1 MTSDNPTSPKAGL
14 AAGASEDRAKS
25 RRIGSLRALLPFMA
39 PYSAMIAA
47 AIAALVL
54 TAIVSLTLP
63 LAVRRVVDGFNS
75 ETAALLDQY
84 FLAALGIASLLA
96 LGTGLRYY
104 LVTRLGERVVADIR
118 KAVFDRMIAMSPAF
132 YEKIMTGEV
141 LSRITTD
148 TTLLLSVISSSVSVA
163 LRNLLILIGGLGL
176 MMVTSP
182 KLTGAVLLIVPLII
196 VPIVVLGRRL
206 RTLSRE
212 NQDWI
217 AESSGNASEA
227 LLSVQTV
234 QAFTHEI
241 ASALTFSRV
250 TEKSFDSAKKRIAT
264 RAVMTVIV
272 ISLVFAGIVGVLWTG
287 ARDVRAEAMS
297 VGELIQFLIYA
308 IMVAGSVGALS
319 EIWGELQRA
328 SGATE
333 RLVELLNTTDAV
345 ADPKPGRALPQGGQG
360 AIVFDAVR
368 FSYPTRPDAAALDGV
383 SFTIRPGETV
393 AIVGPSG
400 AGKSTIFQL
409 LLRFYD
415 PQSGQITLD
424 DVPLPEMTRATFRA
438 AMALVP
444 QDPVI
449 FAASARENI
458 RFGRPDASDAEV
470 EAAAKAAAAH
480 AFLMA
485 LPQGYDTYVGERGL
499 MLSGGQKQRIAIA
512 RAILRDAPILLLD
525 EATSALDAESERA
538 VQEAVTRLSAGRTT
552 LIVAHR
558 LATVKQADRIL
569 VFENGRI
576 VAEGT
581 HDSLVAQGGLYARLA
596 RLQFTEGLAAE

>member
-1 MTSDNPTSPKAGL
+1 MPPKPSANEERATSK
-14 AAGASEDRAKS
+14 
-25 RRIGSLRALLPFMA
+25 RIGSLAALGPFMA
-39 PYSAMIAA
+39 PYWKMVAG
-47 AIAALVL
+47 AIAALIL
-54 TAIVSLTLP
+54 TAMVSLALP
-63 LAVRRVVDGFNS
+63 LAVRRVVDGF
-75 ETAALLDQY
+75 ETESVELLDQY
-84 FLAALGIASLLA
+84 FLAALGIAALLA

-104 LVTRLGERVVADIR
+104 LVTRLGERVIADIR
-118 KAVFDRMIAMSPAF
+118 KAVFDRMIGMSPAF
-132 YEKIMTGEV
+132 YERIMTGEV

-163 LRNLLILIGGLGL
+163 LRNLLILLGGVAL
-176 MMVTSP
+176 MLWTSP
-182 KLTGAVLLIVPLII
+182 KLTLAVLLIVPLVI

-206 RTLSRE
+206 RVLSRE

-227 LLSVQTV
+227 LLAAQTV
-234 QAFTHEI
+234 QAFTHERPST
-241 ASALTFSRV
+241 ARFDEV
-250 TEKSFDSAKKRIAT
+250 TEFSFDSARKRIGT

-272 ISLVFAGIVGVLWTG
+272 IALVFSGIVGVLWMG
-287 ARDVRAEAMS
+287 ARDVRAEEMS
-297 VGELIQFLIYA
+297 IGVLIQFLIYA

-333 RLVELLNTTDAV
+333 RLVELLGTDDSV
-345 ADPKPGRALPQGGQG
+345 ADPENDIVLPQGGRG
-360 AIVFDAVR
+360 EIAFEGVR
-368 FSYPTRPDAAALDGV
+368 FHYPTRPETAALDHV
-383 SFTIRPGETV
+383 SFVVKPGETV
-393 AIVGPSG
+393 ALVGPSG
-400 AGKSTIFQL
+400 AGKSTVFQL

-415 PQSGQITLD
+415 PESGVIKVD
-424 DVPLPEMTRATFRA
+424 GVALPQMARETFRS

-470 EAAAKAAAAH
+470 EAAAKAAAADG
-480 AFLMA
+480 FLTA

-538 VQEAVTRLSAGRTT
+538 VQDAVGELSKTRTT

-569 VFENGRI
+569 VFEDGQI

-581 HDSLVAQGGLYARLA
+581 HDALVAEGGLYARLA
-596 RLQFTEGLAAE
+596 RLQFTAGLAAE

>member
-1 MTSDNPTSPKAGL
+1 MLG
-14 AAGASEDRAKS
+14 
-25 RRIGSLRALLPFMA
+25 
-39 PYSAMIAA
+39 A

-54 TAIVSLTLP
+54 TAIVSLALP
-63 LAVRRVVDGFNS
+63 LAVRRVVDGFGTES
-75 ETAALLDQY
+75 AALLDQY
-84 FLAALGIASLLA
+84 FLAALGVATLLA

-118 KAVFDRMIAMSPAF
+118 KAVFDRMIGMSPAF
-132 YEKIMTGEV
+132 YERIMTGEV

-163 LRNLLILIGGLGL
+163 LRNLLILIGGLAL

-470 EAAAKAAAAH
+470 EEAAKAAAAH
-480 AFLMA
+480 AFLTA

>member
-1 MTSDNPTSPKAGL
+1 M
-14 AAGASEDRAKS
+14 AASNTNAAPQSGTDDRAKS
-25 RRIGSLRALLPFMA
+25 KRIGSLRALVPFLLPYNLMLIGA
-39 PYSAMIAA
+39 GL
-47 AIAALVL
+47 ALVT
-54 TAIVSLTLP
+54 TAVVSLTLP
-63 LAVRRVVDGFNS
+63 LAVRRVVDGF
-75 ETAALLDQY
+75 ETESAELLDQY
-84 FLAALGIASLLA
+84 FLAALAIAGLLA

-104 LVTRLGERVVADIR
+104 LVTRLGERVIADIR
-118 KAVFDRMIAMSPAF
+118 KAVFDRMIGMSPAF
-132 YEKIMTGEV
+132 YERIMTGEV

-148 TTLLLSVISSSVSVA
+148 TTLLLSVISSSVSIA
-163 LRNLLILIGGLGL
+163 LRNLLILLGGMAL
-176 MMVTSP
+176 MLITSP
-182 KLTGAVLLIVPLII
+182 KLAGMVFLIVPVIV

-206 RTLSRE
+206 RKLSKE

-234 QAFTHEI
+234 QAFTHERP
-241 ASALTFSRV
+241 SAAAFDGV
-250 TEKSFDSAKKRIAT
+250 TEKSFASAKKRIAT

-272 ISLVFAGIVGVLWTG
+272 IALVFTGIVGVLWVG
-287 ARDVRAEAMS
+287 ARDVRGEVMS
-297 VGELIQFLIYA
+297 IGELIQFLIYA

-328 SGATE
+328 AGATE
-333 RLVELLNTTDAV
+333 RLVELLNTKDSVEDPAV
-345 ADPKPGRALPQGGQG
+345 AQALPEEGRG
-360 AIVFDAVR
+360 AIGFEQVR
-368 FSYPTRPDAAALDGV
+368 FSYPTRPEDHALDGV
-383 SFTIRPGETV
+383 SFEIAPGETV
-393 AIVGPSG
+393 ALVGPSG
-400 AGKSTIFQL
+400 AGKTTVFQML
-409 LLRFYD
+409 QRFYD
-415 PQSGQITLD
+415 PSEGRVTLD
-424 DVPLPEMTRATFRA
+424 GLDLREMEREAFRS

-470 EAAAKAAAAH
+470 EAAARAAAAH
-480 AFLMA
+480 DFLAA

-538 VQEAVTRLSAGRTT
+538 VQEAVAALSRDRTT

-569 VFENGRI
+569 VFEAGQI

>member
-1 MTSDNPTSPKAGL
+1 MTDATQTTTKP
-14 AAGASEDRAKS
+14 AAPGGATEDRAKS
-25 RRIGSLRALLPFMA
+25 RRISSLRALGPFIT
-39 PYSAMIAA
+39 PYSAMVAA
-47 AIAALVL
+47 AIGALVL
-54 TAIVSLTLP
+54 TAVVSLTLP
-63 LAVRRVVDGFNS
+63 LAVRRVVDGF
-75 ETAALLDQY
+75 ETESAELLDQY
-84 FLAALGIASLLA
+84 FLAALLIAFLLA

-118 KAVFDRMIAMSPAF
+118 KAVFDRMIGMSPAF

-148 TTLLLSVISSSVSVA
+148 TTLLLSVISSSVSIA
-163 LRNLLILIGGLGL
+163 LRNLLVLLGGLAL

-182 KLTGAVLLIVPLII
+182 KLTGAVLLIVPVIV
-196 VPIVVLGRRL
+196 VPIIVLGRRL
-206 RTLSRE
+206 RMLSRE

-234 QAFTHEI
+234 QAFTHERP
-241 ASALTFSRV
+241 SAATFENV
-250 TEKSFDSAKKRIAT
+250 TEKSFVSARKRIGT

-272 ISLVFAGIVGVLWTG
+272 IALVFTGIVGVLWVG
-287 ARDVRAEAMS
+287 ARDVRAETMTI
-297 VGELIQFLIYA
+297 GELIQFLIYA

-333 RLVELLNTTDAV
+333 RLVELLQTADSV
-345 ADPKPGRALPQGGQG
+345 ADPADGRDLPQGGRG
-360 AIVFDAVR
+360 EITFEDVR
-368 FSYPTRPDAAALDGV
+368 FSYPTRPEDHALSGV
-383 SFTIRPGETV
+383 SMTIRPGETV
-393 AIVGPSG
+393 ALVGPSG
-400 AGKSTIFQL
+400 AGKTTIFQL

-415 PQSGQITLD
+415 PGSGRVTLD
-424 DVPLPEMTRATFRA
+424 GLDLREMARSTFRS
-438 AMALVP
+438 AMAMVP

-449 FAASARENI
+449 FATTARENI
-458 RFGRPDASDAEV
+458 RFGRPDATDAEV
-470 EAAAKAAAAH
+470 EAAARAAAAH
-480 AFLMA
+480 DFLTA

-538 VQEAVTRLSAGRTT
+538 VQHAVAELSEGRTT

-569 VFENGRI
+569 VFENGQI